1 MSHAGRIVVTTGP
14 ERGKVF
20 ELEEELVHIGRA
32 PENQVVLEDPALED
46 HQATILFKNGRCA
59 IFRPA
64 EADVEVDGSDIP
76 IGQWVW
82 LPIQARL
89 QFGRRTT
96 CQFSHESPGET
107 VLSESD
113 QDNLTGNQSPQT
125 QGGGEDR
132 RQNSDARPAPALPGE
147 SVPAREE
154 ELEAASTSSADSRNG
169 RTRGRS
175 GDRKTVEKKKK
186 KKRKKQIARFI
197 TDQGGPMVE
206 LGADG
211 HLPEL
216 ALQDGP
222 SRKLKRTKQKSSSPA
237 LLYCVLGLS
246 MLASLSL
253 LLVDASPTTAV
264 AEISRSK
271 ARQELVRFF
280 GMPEDVIAQRVHEMK
295 QDRQQRWMWPSNN
308 RPVPLM
314 GHDQGPAPWQKALR
328 TARIAHS
335 RGDRKKEYEAYR
347 QVLDQLNAED
357 HDLHFGLTGHAD
369 GDEELKRLVS
379 IVISR

>member
-20 ELEEELVHIGRA
+20 ELDEELVHIGRA
-32 PENQVVLEDPALED
+32 PENQVVLEDPTLED
-46 HQATILFKNGRCA
+46 HQATILFKNGRFA
-59 IFRPA
+59 IYRPT

-89 QFGRRTT
+89 QFGRRTS
-96 CQFSHESPGET
+96 CQFSHEPPGET
-107 VLSESD
+107 ALSEPEAGGLAENRPAQIEDSESD
-113 QDNLTGNQSPQT
+113 S
-125 QGGGEDR
+125 
-132 RQNSDARPAPALPGE
+132 RQKAGAPPPRLSIKALPTP
-147 SVPAREE
+147 SREE
-154 ELEAASTSSADSRNG
+154 NIAAETAAPTDNRNG

-175 GDRKTVEKKKK
+175 AEKKSTEKKKK
-186 KKRKKQIARFI
+186 KKRKKQVARFI

-222 SRKLKRTKQKSSSPA
+222 SRKLKREKSRSSSPA
-237 LLYCVLGLS
+237 LLYAVLGLS

-253 LLVDASPTTAV
+253 LLVDASPTTV
-264 AEISRSK
+264 TEISK
-271 ARQELVRFF
+271 VEAREELVRFF
-280 GMPEDVIAQRVHEMK
+280 GMPEDVIAQREREMK
-295 QDRQQRWMWPSNN
+295 QDRQQQWKWPSG
-308 RPVPLM
+308 RKPVALM
-314 GHDQGPAPWQKALR
+314 GRCQNPAPWQKALR
-328 TARIAHS
+328 AARMARS
-335 RGDRKKEYEAYR
+335 RGDLDKEYEAYR

-369 GDEELKRLVS
+369 GDAELKRLVS